1 METVVVTGEF
11 HESFVFCDFE
21 QILMSSLDENLTQ
34 ANNRDMSAG
43 KHAVRYGNTNALIE
57 RHAFVFLTSTAAF

>member
-43 KHAVRYGNTNALIE
+43 ETRGPLWEYQC
-57 RHAFVFLTSTAAF
+57 SD

>member
-21 QILMSSLDENLTQ
+21 QILMSSLDEIPTQ
-34 ANNRDMSAG
+34 ANNRD
-43 KHAVRYGNTNALIE
+43 TNALIE